1 MNFHLWEHRSVA
13 LPVELS
19 CHWERCAH
27 LIQFKCTRYSRDDFT
42 LSVTIYNV
50 SILFQNHPHRNM
62 KRKFHDFRIALS
74 RREKVYVVKKSENIY
89 NKRVRDLDD
98 LSFATFRC
106 HLESCPSFS
115 SERVK
120 LRSDWIWT
128 GFEST

>member
-1 MNFHLWEHRSVA
+1 
-13 LPVELS
+13 
-19 CHWERCAH
+19 
-27 LIQFKCTRYSRDDFT
+27 
-42 LSVTIYNV
+42 
-50 SILFQNHPHRNM
+50 M

-98 LSFATFRC
+98 LSFATFQC
-106 HLESCPSFS
+106 HLEYCPSFS